1 MQHTNVPNKSAWNPI
16 SRNGIEPSGFVSVSA
31 YQTPYMRAAKWN
43 PDDGATAIYDTAN
56 TYQFDDVSTRK
67 QGGWIAAVP
76 RNTNG
81 IVLYPFD
88 KDTGFGSKV
97 VVLET
102 HGPFVAVRFSSDGN
116 YLACCTSTDLHIYN
130 FNSAGIGSEI
140 QNLPAL
146 RVSSIYKLAHSYE
159 LDTFMVCGTSNPC
172 IELRTFNDL
181 DDQGIVN
188 NTSLGLGFPKLS
200 GIQASGKRYWALS
213 VVNSSLCY
221 YGQIDNR
228 TTLTSD
234 GYINTNTN
242 RNYPSWCPMFVD
254 EGNAIYLGQSTDSR
268 SDDYANGGHD
278 YLGYVI
284 PANGGNLTGPSYN
297 GHTISSMGSAFTARW
312 TNGGDGGGVIATL
325 RPPGL
330 DVGIS
335 GLNYGW
341 NNTRAI
347 DCSIITASGFGASKS
362 TFSTGVGVREL
373 DWF

>member
-1 MQHTNVPNKSAWNPI
+1 
-16 SRNGIEPSGFVSVSA
+16 
-31 YQTPYMRAAKWN
+31 MRAAKWN

-297 GHTISSMGSAFTARW
+297 GHIISSMGSAFTARW